1 MRPRTR
7 YPRGASLGELLA
19 VLTGLGVAM
28 AVATG
33 LVHTGMRQQSLSRLE
48 LERDRTA
55 MRLARDFR
63 EDVRQ
68 AASVRLA
75 GAADDAEVEGAEDA
89 TRSLVQL
96 TLTDGRQI
104 DYRTTFQGIT
114 RLRGG
119 EERRVHEDYV
129 FGVPMDWDAA
139 RDNGCLVLSGVTPEQ
154 SDRPHMPRASAPLDV
169 LVVAAITTESQDAG
183 PAAEETP

>member
-7 YPRGASLGELLA
+7 NPRGASLGELLA

-68 AASVRLA
+68 AALVRLPA
-75 GAADDAEVEGAEDA
+75 AADDG

-96 TLTDGRQI
+96 TLTDGGQI
-104 DYRTTFQGIT
+104 DYRTTLQGIT

-119 EERRVHEDYV
+119 EERRAHEDYV
-129 FGVPMDWDAA
+129 FGVPMDWEAS
-139 RDNGCLVLSGVTPEQ
+139 RDGGCLVLAGVTPDKP
-154 SDRPHMPRASAPLDV
+154 DRPHMPRASAPLDV
-169 LVVAAITTESQDAG
+169 RVVAAITAESQDAG